1 VLAFGAGLIW
11 RRRHD
16 EAERLS
22 TQLDAPDWPLM
33 RIRALRL
40 HALMRLGELGRA
52 EQDLAEI
59 GEQGRASGDV
69 RRRRSPGTHSL
80 TQPFRSLCSG
90 SRRTGSASGRN
101 PEPASRGRA
110 AARVAL
116 SASRLPAAGGSAQP
130 ERDPGAAVP
139 ADQFV
144 GSRNRPRA
152 VGVGDHDPHAHP
164 PPDSSSSVRT
174 GRQRDDHGQ
183 PAAGSLFRFHGAAH
197 RLGQAAGYHEPEP
210 DAGPA
215 A

>member
-1 VLAFGAGLIW
+1 VAGPQREFHVAAVIAHQPAEAFLCLADPVARAPSVLAFGAGLIW

-80 TQPFRSLCSG
+80 TQPPGTPCG
-90 SRRTGSASGRN
+90 
-101 PEPASRGRA
+101 
-110 AARVAL
+110 ARL
-116 SASRLPAAGGSAQP
+116 R
-130 ERDPGAAVP
+130 
-139 ADQFV
+139 
-144 GSRNRPRA
+144 
-152 VGVGDHDPHAHP
+152 
-164 PPDSSSSVRT
+164 
-174 GRQRDDHGQ
+174 
-183 PAAGSLFRFHGAAH
+183 
-197 RLGQAAGYHEPEP
+197 
-210 DAGPA
+210 
-215 A
+215 